1 MTVAITAERRDGVV
15 WLSIARPQQM
25 NALSTEVITEL
36 ARHIAAASS
45 SVDDRVIVVTGTG
58 SVFCA
63 GADLLEA
70 RDKTAS
76 STAFRSWLALW
87 RDTFRAIERC
97 PKPVIAALNG
107 ATLAGGL
114 ELALACDVM
123 IAADTAVIGDVH
135 CRYGLVPGGG
145 GSQRLPEA
153 VGTRRARWLMYTG
166 STLTATEARDW
177 GLVQEVV
184 DHRVFRESV
193 HRTAAT
199 MARRSSASLAVMK
212 RLSTPGAITDEG
224 LDKEIEAAAQLIVGP
239 DAREGLAAFFDK
251 RDPVFAGAPAG

>member
-1 MTVAITAERRDGVV
+1 MAAVTKERRDGVV
-15 WLSIARPQQM
+15 WLSIARPKQM
-25 NALSTEVITEL
+25 NSLSSEVLTEL
-36 ARHIAAASS
+36 ARHIENVSFN
-45 SVDDRVIVVTGTG
+45 VDDRVVVVTGSG

-63 GADLLEA
+63 GADLVEA
-70 RDKTAS
+70 REKTS
-76 STAFRSWLALW
+76 SSATFRSWLVLW
-87 RDTFRAIERC
+87 RDTFRALERC

-114 ELALACDVM
+114 ELALSCDVM
-123 IAADTAVIGDVH
+123 IAADNAVIGDVH

-145 GSQRLPEA
+145 GSQRLPDA

-166 STLTATEARDW
+166 STLTAAEALDW

-184 DHRVFRESV
+184 DHKAFHESV

-212 RLSTPGAITDEG
+212 RLSTASTITDEG
-224 LDKEIEAAAQLIVGP
+224 LDAEIEAVAHLIAGADAQ
-239 DAREGLAAFFDK
+239 EGLAAFFDK
-251 RDPVFAGAPAG
+251 RDPVFAGAPTI